1 MRKTFEPSPG
11 IYDPLAHVDPVKTN
25 KLMQHIRPLEKI
37 TFEKAHEDIE
47 FYMILI
53 TERPWPM
60 KEYGWLFQNH
70 VAAFIR
76 VLIARSKLDPSP
88 LWSKRIAFIDFWYFG
103 VLVHDYNQFMLK
115 PK

>member
-25 KLMQHIRPLEKI
+25 ILMQHIRPLEYGPLHHLLIHLISIFALTDLCLIIRKI
-37 TFEKAHEDIE
+37 PFEKAHEDIE

-60 KEYGWLFQNH
+60 KEYGWLFQN
-70 VAAFIR
+70 VS
-76 VLIARSKLDPSP
+76 LL
-88 LWSKRIAFIDFWYFG
+88 
-103 VLVHDYNQFMLK
+103 
-115 PK
+115 